1 MRRQSTWT
9 PAIVSNRTDRTDREI
24 NVSRTIQAPAV
35 PALIAESTVDSGDP
49 CKVPDRDIQRR
60 GDIRFA
66 IGIAL
71 TLTLPALISMGAYIT
86 TVALLKAG

>member
-1 MRRQSTWT
+1 MHRQSTWT
-9 PAIVSNRTDRTDREI
+9 PAIVSNRADRTAREM
-24 NVSRTIQAPAV
+24 NVSGTIQGPAV
-35 PALIAESTVDSGDP
+35 SASVAERTVGSGDP
-49 CKVPDRDIQRR
+49 CKVPDRDLQRR

-71 TLTLPALISMGAYIT
+71 TMALPALISMGAYIT